1 MRLAVILSFSLH
13 LFVITVVILSSLLF
27 HTKTAYVTVSNAPK
41 SIQANIVYYPVEN
54 SSKAE
59 PRTQAN
65 EMNHKVSERFKLPV
79 SSTVS
84 PFTAEK
90 KTDKTLDHTQEK
102 QLKKLRESKDQVNT
116 QAATQSAPKVVVQYA
131 QKKEIQAS
139 LSQLQTA
146 LFRYL
151 KNSTHLNTSSFSIIL
166 TLKADQRFSVNFTGE
181 MTKELQA
188 QIIKFIQRQ
197 RITKDLILK
206 QSVRVVIPVDIVSN

>member
-1 MRLAVILSFSLH
+1 MRSAVILSFGLH
-13 LFVITVVILSSLLF
+13 LFVIAIVILSSLFL

-41 SIQANIVYYPVEN
+41 SIQANIVYYPIEN

-59 PRTQAN
+59 PRAQAN
-65 EMNHKVSERFKLPV
+65 KVKHKVSEHFKLPV
-79 SSTVS
+79 ASTIS

-102 QLKKLRESKDQVNT
+102 QLKKLKKSKDKVNT
-116 QAATQSAPKVVVQYA
+116 QVPTQSAPKVVVQYA

-139 LSQLQTA
+139 LSKLQTA

-166 TLKADQRFSVNFTGE
+166 TLKADQHFSVNFTGE

-197 RITKDLILK
+197 RITKNLALK

>member
-27 HTKTAYVTVSNAPK
+27 HTKTAYVTVSNVPK

-54 SSKAE
+54 SSQAE
-59 PRTQAN
+59 PRAQAK
-65 EMNHKVSERFKLPV
+65 EVNHKVSERFKLPV

-84 PFTAEK
+84 PFAAEK
-90 KTDKTLDHTQEK
+90 KKGKTLEHTQAP
-102 QLKKLRESKDQVNT
+102 V
-116 QAATQSAPKVVVQYA
+116 QSAPKVVVQYA

-139 LSQLQTA
+139 LSKLQAA
-146 LFRYL
+146 LFTYL
-151 KNSTHLNTSSFSIIL
+151 KSSGHLNTSSFSIIL
-166 TLKADQRFSVNFTGE
+166 TLKEDQRFSVNFTGE